1 MIVSLSVTDSDSD
14 RVRNAGHLCMDE
26 AMKDHIQSNHGT
38 NNGPHDAVRVSESRQ
53 HLPVATKCQS
63 WTL

>member
-1 MIVSLSVTDSDSD
+1 MRLPGLRLVSFFFMVVSLLVTDSDSH

-38 NNGPHDAVRVSESRQ
+38 DNCLHEYAV
-53 HLPVATKCQS
+53 
-63 WTL
+63 